1 MEGDQKIDEMREL
14 TRLGL
19 QKMKDH
25 QDSKVMKG
33 VTTLVQLVT
42 TSQGIIST
50 ALAACPAASLAWAG
64 VSVFI
69 LPVSA

>member
-1 MEGDQKIDEMREL
+1 MEGDQQIEEMGEL
-14 TRLGL
+14 TRIGL
-19 QKMKDH
+19 QKMIDH
-25 QDSKVMKG
+25 QENKVMIG
-33 VTTLVQLVT
+33 MTALVQLVT

-50 ALAACPAASLAWAG
+50 ALAACPAASFAWAG